1 MWRRV
6 TGGLRRRSAK
16 RWGLIWENSTCKNGQ
31 RGEAFL
37 LAYLFHWSEWP
48 VGFQGV
54 SAGFGALIKQ
64 WVWRSNLRRKN
75 HCNPL
80 EMGEMQW
87 GGRSW
92 WSAADLGL
100 RLSDWI
106 WRTSGQGED
115 LMVIYLH
122 PGQSVLWV
130 LKEYLLE
137 LRTGIKQ
144 SFGYG
149 REVRMRRSVWSTGD
163 EDMC

>member
-1 MWRRV
+1 M
-6 TGGLRRRSAK
+6 
-16 RWGLIWENSTCKNGQ
+16 
-31 RGEAFL
+31 
-37 LAYLFHWSEWP
+37 
-48 VGFQGV
+48 
-54 SAGFGALIKQ
+54 
-64 WVWRSNLRRKN
+64 
-75 HCNPL
+75 
-80 EMGEMQW
+80 
-87 GGRSW
+87 
-92 WSAADLGL
+92 DLGL

-149 REVRMRRSVWSTGD
+149 KEVRMRRSV
-163 EDMC
+163 